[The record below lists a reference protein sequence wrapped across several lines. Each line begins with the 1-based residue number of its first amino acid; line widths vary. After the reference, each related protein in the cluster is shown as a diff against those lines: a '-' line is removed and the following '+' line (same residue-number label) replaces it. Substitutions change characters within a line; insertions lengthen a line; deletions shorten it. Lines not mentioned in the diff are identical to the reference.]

1 MRSALVAATALALAS
16 SGCVESPPPPVVI
29 TPLSDTVAAD
39 DPNCR
44 EYTAIATIEG
54 EQQQIVGRACRQP
67 DGSWRIVE
75 GTPEQPGQ
83 VILVYPPPSPDYV
96 YPYPSYPW
104 FWGPPFAFGASFAF
118 FSGHGHHHGGHHRG
132 RDHDHDHGHGHGGGS
147 HGGHH
152 S

>member
-1 MRSALVAATALALAS
+1 VRPAIFATTVLILAA
-16 SGCVESPPPPVVI
+16 GCVEPPPPPVLI
-29 TPLSDTVAAD
+29 APGPATVAAD

-44 EYTAIATIEG
+44 DYTALATIAG

-83 VILVYPPPSPDYV
+83 VILVYPPPSPDWA

-104 FWGPPFAFGASFAF
+104 FWGPPFAVGASFVF
-118 FSGHGHHHGGHHRG
+118 FAGHGHHFGGHHRG
-132 RDHDHDHGHGHGGGS
+132 RGHAHSGAA
-147 HGGHH
+147 HGGHR
-152 S
+152 